1 MKKFYAL
8 ALAAAAALTVNAQN
22 GAPLYATGAGT
33 GFPAAWAPGN
43 PAEFV
48 YADGVYTL
56 DLTNAS
62 SFKIS
67 TAKDGEDVAAAW
79 DGFNTGILVPERS
92 YEEADLGKPVAL
104 VAGDNNS
111 PNIETPWEG
120 DYKIVVAGDLST
132 ITMTTTTPKP
142 TGFTKV
148 YFRGDM
154 NNWGNGEG
162 DLDAWE
168 FSTTDGVVYTFVCGE
183 DQSIPAGVAFKIADA
198 NWQKINCGG
207 YADGGSNEA
216 LELDTD
222 YVLAKNSPDNLT
234 FAEDW
239 SGSCVLNVTDLNNPS
254 VIFNSEKEISG
265 VEGIETEVN
274 NAPAV
279 YYNLQG
285 VRVANAENGLFIVK
299 KGNKVSKVF
308 VK

>member
-33 GFPAAWAPGN
+33 GFPAVWAPGN

-79 DGFNTGILVPERS
+79 DGFNTGILVPERP
-92 YEEADLGKPVAL
+92 YEEVDLGKPVVL
-104 VAGDNNS
+104 VAGDKDS
-111 PNIETPWEG
+111 PNIQTPWEG

-142 TGFTKV
+142 TGFAKV

-154 NNWGNGEG
+154 NNWGNDEG
-162 DLDAWE
+162 DLDGWE
-168 FSTTDGVVYTFVCGE
+168 FKTEDGIVYTFVCAEG
-183 DQSIPAGVAFKIADA
+183 QSIPADTSFKIADGSW
-198 NWQKINCGG
+198 NKINLGG
-207 YADGGSNEA
+207 YAEGGSNEPM
-216 LELDTD
+216 ELDTD
-222 YVLAKNSPDNLT
+222 YQLAQGGNDNLSL
-234 FAEDW
+234 AEEW
-239 SGSCVLNVTDLNNPS
+239 EGSCVVNLTDVNNPS
-254 VIFNSEKEISG
+254 VIFNSEKEIAG